1 MAQKDRLKEVFNW
14 VAIYP
19 LNNLAGTGCICLKG
33 EQHKN
38 IHRIGVHK
46 KNYTIA
52 RIVTYP
58 LEGVMHP
65 SNNKIIVKNCHHIWC
80 MWHPT

>member
-19 LNNLAGTGCICLKG
+19 LNNLTGTGCICLKG

-38 IHRIGVHK
+38 IQ
-46 KNYTIA
+46 
-52 RIVTYP
+52 
-58 LEGVMHP
+58 
-65 SNNKIIVKNCHHIWC
+65 
-80 MWHPT
+80 

>member
-1 MAQKDRLKEVFNW
+1 MAQKDRLKEAFNW

-38 IHRIGVHK
+38 IQ
-46 KNYTIA
+46 
-52 RIVTYP
+52 
-58 LEGVMHP
+58 
-65 SNNKIIVKNCHHIWC
+65 
-80 MWHPT
+80 

>member
-19 LNNLAGTGCICLKG
+19 LNNLAGTGCICVKG

-38 IHRIGVHK
+38 IQWIGVHK
-46 KNYTIA
+46 KNYTIP

-65 SNNKIIVKNCHHIWC
+65 SNNKIIVKYCHHIWC